1 MEVAM
6 RSNRRDF
13 LFMSA
18 GLAGA
23 AALSC
28 DTKKPEGSGGNAAQG
43 SGANASLPEP
53 LRALRPMTDG
63 IVPIADAERRAR
75 IEKAQRLM
83 KENRIGTIIMEG
95 GSSLFY
101 FTGVR
106 WSNSE
111 RMFAAVLP
119 ARGQPVWVCP
129 KFEED
134 RARELIR
141 FGTDIRTWEEDESPY
156 RIVAGILKDK
166 GISTGR
172 VGMEE
177 RVRFFLF
184 DGARK
189 EAPGVEFVSADPV
202 TAGCRIIKSQAEI
215 ALMQKAFDITMAAY
229 KAAFATLAAGMTQL
243 DFRRNVESA
252 FKALGIEGSA
262 GAQFGIYTSFPHGS
276 IKPQILKEGDVVLV
290 DGGCGVEGYRSDVT
304 RTTVFGKPTQRQID
318 IWELEKK
325 AQAAALA
332 AVRIG
337 VPCEAVDAAARKV
350 LTDAGLGPGYKVPG
364 LPHRTGH
371 GIGLD
376 GHEWTNLVRG
386 NKTPLQAGMCFSDE
400 PMIVIPGEFGC
411 RIEDCFYV
419 IEEGAKLFTLPS
431 PSIDRPVA

>member
-1 MEVAM
+1 M
-6 RSNRRDF
+6 RADRRHF
-13 LFMSA
+13 LYMSA

-28 DTKKPEGSGGNAAQG
+28 GTEKPEKAGGAAPQGGSAEV
-43 SGANASLPEP
+43 SLPEP
-53 LRALRPMTDG
+53 LRSLRPMTDG
-63 IVPIADAERRAR
+63 IVPITEAERRGR

-83 KENRIGTIIMEG
+83 KENRLDAVFMEG

-101 FTGVR
+101 FTGLR
-106 WSNSE
+106 WGNSE

-119 ARGQPVWVCP
+119 AKGDPVWVCP

-156 RIVAGILKDK
+156 RIVAGIFKDQ
-166 GISTGR
+166 GISAGR

-184 DGARK
+184 DGTRK
-189 EAPGVEFVSADPV
+189 AAPGIEFVSADPV
-202 TAGCRIIKSQAEI
+202 TAGCRMIKSEAEI
-215 ALMQKAFDITMAAY
+215 ALMQKAFDLTMVAY
-229 KAAFATLAAGMTQL
+229 KAAFAMLSAGMTQL

-262 GAQFGIYTSFPHGS
+262 GAQFGVYTSFPHGS
-276 IKPQILKEGDVVLV
+276 IQPQKLKEGDVVLV
-290 DGGCGVEGYRSDVT
+290 DGGCAVEGYRSDVT

-332 AVRIG
+332 AVKVG

-350 LTDAGLGPGYKVPG
+350 ITDAGLGPGYKVPG

-386 NKTPLQAGMCFSDE
+386 NRTPLQAGMCFSDE

-419 IEEGAKLFTLPS
+419 TDQGAKLFTLPS
-431 PSIDRPVA
+431 PAIDRPVA

>member
-1 MEVAM
+1 
-6 RSNRRDF
+6 
-13 LFMSA
+13 
-18 GLAGA
+18 
-23 AALSC
+23 
-28 DTKKPEGSGGNAAQG
+28 
-43 SGANASLPEP
+43 
-53 LRALRPMTDG
+53 MTGG
-63 IVPIADAERRAR
+63 IVPIDDNERRAR

-83 KENRIGTIIMEG
+83 KENRIGAIFMEG
-95 GSSLFY
+95 GSSMFY

-119 ARGQPVWVCP
+119 AKGEPVWVCP

-156 RIVAGILKDK
+156 RVVAGILKDQ

-184 DGARK
+184 DGTRK
-189 EAPGVEFVSADPV
+189 EAPGIEFVSADPV
-202 TAGCRIIKSQAEI
+202 TAGCRTIKSQAEI

-229 KAAFATLAAGMTQL
+229 KAAFATLTAGMTQL
-243 DFRRNVESA
+243 DFRRNAESA

-276 IKPQILKEGDVVLV
+276 IQPQKLKEGDVVLV
-290 DGGCGVEGYRSDVT
+290 DGGCAVEGYRSDVT
-304 RTTVFGKPTQRQID
+304 RTTVFGKPTQKQIE

-332 AVRIG
+332 AVKVG

-350 LTDAGLGPGYKVPG
+350 ITDAGLGPGYKVPG

-386 NKTPLQAGMCFSDE
+386 NKTPLQTGMCFSDE

-419 IEEGAKLFTLPS
+419 TEQGAKLFTQPS

>member
-1 MEVAM
+1 
-6 RSNRRDF
+6 
-13 LFMSA
+13 MSA

-28 DTKKPEGSGGNAAQG
+28 GTNKPEEAGGAAAQG
-43 SGANASLPEP
+43 GGPGPSLPEP
-53 LRALRPMTDG
+53 LRSLRPMTDG
-63 IVPIADAERRAR
+63 IVPIAEAERRAR
-75 IEKAQRLM
+75 IDKAQRLM
-83 KENRIGTIIMEG
+83 KENRIGAIFMEG

-111 RMFAAVLP
+111 RLFAAVLP
-119 ARGQPVWVCP
+119 AKGEPAWVCP
-129 KFEED
+129 KFEEG

-141 FGTDIRTWEEDESPY
+141 IGTDVRTWEEDESPY
-156 RIVAGILKDK
+156 RVVAGILKDQ
-166 GISTGR
+166 GTSTGR

-184 DGARK
+184 DGIRK
-189 EAPGVEFVSADPV
+189 EAPGIEFVSADPV
-202 TAGCRIIKSQAEI
+202 TAGCRVIKSQAEI
-215 ALMQKAFDITMAAY
+215 ALMQKAFDVTMAAY
-229 KAAFATLAAGMTQL
+229 RAAFAMLSADMTQI

-262 GAQFGIYTSFPHGS
+262 GAQFGVYSSFPHGS
-276 IKPQILKEGDVVLV
+276 IQPQKLKEGDVVLV
-290 DGGCGVEGYRSDVT
+290 DGGCAVEGYRSDIT
-304 RTTVFGKPTQRQID
+304 RTTVFGKPTQKQID

-332 AVRIG
+332 AVKIG

-350 LTDAGLGPGYKVPG
+350 LTDAGLGPDYKVPG

-386 NKTPLQAGMCFSDE
+386 NKTPLQVGMCFSDE

-419 IEEGAKLFTLPS
+419 TEQGGRLFTQPS
-431 PSIDRPVA
+431 PSISRPVA

>member
-1 MEVAM
+1 M

-18 GLAGA
+18 GLASA
-23 AALSC
+23 SALSC
-28 DTKKPEGSGGNAAQG
+28 GTRKPEETGGTAAPSGSPA
-43 SGANASLPEP
+43 ASLPEP
-53 LRALRPMTDG
+53 VRALRPMTGG
-63 IVPIADAERRAR
+63 IVPIDDNERRAR

-83 KENRIGTIIMEG
+83 KENRIGAIFMEG
-95 GSSLFY
+95 GSSMFY

-119 ARGQPVWVCP
+119 AKGEPVWVCP

-156 RIVAGILKDK
+156 RVVAGILKDQ

-184 DGARK
+184 DGTRK
-189 EAPGVEFVSADPV
+189 EAPGIEFVSADPV
-202 TAGCRIIKSQAEI
+202 TAGCRTIKSQAEI

-229 KAAFATLAAGMTQL
+229 KAAFATLTAGMTQL
-243 DFRRNVESA
+243 DFRRNAESA

-276 IKPQILKEGDVVLV
+276 IQPQKLKEGDVVLV
-290 DGGCGVEGYRSDVT
+290 DGGCAVEGYRSDVT
-304 RTTVFGKPTQRQID
+304 RTTVFGKPTQKQIE

-332 AVRIG
+332 AVKVG

-350 LTDAGLGPGYKVPG
+350 ITDAGLGPGYKVPG

-386 NKTPLQAGMCFSDE
+386 NKTPLQTGMCFSDE

-419 IEEGAKLFTLPS
+419 TEQGAKLFTQPS